1 LKPHI
6 TTVIFDYGGVLGL
19 PLDPEREAA
28 MMALT
33 RLSKADFHAAYRRD
47 RLELDRGTLDT
58 DEYWRGV
65 FAAGGISA
73 TPGLLA
79 RIEREDALGWSR
91 VNQRVVDWSY
101 ELREAGYRTAI
112 LSNMPSQKLKFMQ
125 TDGQFRWISDFD
137 VALFS
142 CEYLLVK
149 PEPSF
154 YRLCLEKLG
163 ASPGE
168 CIFLDDIPENADG
181 ARAVGIPA
189 IVFRS
194 PDEAAPELER
204 DWGLPVSR
212 LKDRRGESVRT
223 NARRLN

>member
-1 LKPHI
+1 MKPHL

-28 MMALT
+28 MIALT
-33 RLSKADFHAAYRRD
+33 RLSRAKFHTAYSRD
-47 RLELDRGTLDT
+47 RVGLDRGTLET
-58 DEYWRGV
+58 DEYWRRL
-65 FAAGGISA
+65 FAAGGVTA
-73 TPGLLA
+73 TPELLA

-112 LSNMPSQKLKFMQ
+112 LSNMPSEKLKFMEE
-125 TDGQFRWISDFD
+125 DEKFRWIKDFD
-137 VALFS
+137 VAVFS
-142 CEYLLVK
+142 CQHLLVK
-149 PEPSF
+149 PEPAI

-168 CIFLDDIPENADG
+168 CIFLDDVPENAEG

-194 PDEAAPELER
+194 PDEAAKVLER
-204 DWGLPVSR
+204 DWGLPVWGLR
-212 LKDRRGESVRT
+212 NGERK
-223 NARRLN
+223 